1 MIKKKYIYIFK
12 ETGQF
17 GIFITGAPFVKI
29 KNVLYKRRIYV

>member
-1 MIKKKYIYIFK
+1 MIKKKLFK